1 VATQKS
7 APASQEERAFG
18 PPSGC
23 FPSTR
28 PGRRKSTSWRFYV
41 RTRTNFMRPR
51 IRAPAEN
58 IRKSPV
64 RSRRRTYPMISTY
77 TRSNGRPRR
86 SFGISMDT
94 VLRRRELRMTC
105 TSRCIFWSISPWAA
119 LARRARCFNDV
130 SGRIPYRTN
139 SRISTPAHPL
149 RNAMRLS
156 PSLLTSIAFTQ
167 AQPLQRAHSKE
178 QSDVI
183 LMLPCAG
190 KRRLIM

>member
-1 VATQKS
+1 MATQKS

-86 SFGISMDT
+86 SFGISMDA

-105 TSRCIFWSISPWAA
+105 TSRCIFWSISPSVAVGP
-119 LARRARCFNDV
+119 ARPMLHRCFRQNSV
-130 SGRIPYRTN
+130 SHKFQYFNP
-139 SRISTPAHPL
+139 
-149 RNAMRLS
+149 S
-156 PSLLTSIAFTQ
+156 PS
-167 AQPLQRAHSKE
+167 AQGRHEVEPQPINFNRIHSGATATKG
-178 QSDVI
+178 S
-183 LMLPCAG
+183 L
-190 KRRLIM
+190 